1 MGIHEANQYQDI
13 VLNSLCRC
21 IESFFFLAKQII
33 LSLQQICLTQA
44 IIAPMPG
51 SWIHE
56 TDDYEIETELYSGP
70 LDLLLDLIQKSELD
84 ITKIALAQVTDQFLV
99 FVRENEQADPNYIS
113 EFMVIASKLV
123 QIKSEAMLPRP
134 PVREPEEED
143 LGEALARQLRIY
155 REIKNTTAWLNSRL
169 DQNLR
174 CHLHV
179 PKSYPVNV
187 QLDLTGIDITDLI
200 VALERLASQEGPT
213 IEGSS
218 IRIPKM
224 TLRNKVQEIVGILKG
239 SGSASFLGLVGE
251 DSDRIKIIV
260 VFLAILELVK
270 QDMID
275 TDQPILFGDISLS
288 PSEKLFATS
297 DEELA
302 IGEDL

>member
-1 MGIHEANQYQDI
+1 M
-13 VLNSLCRC
+13 S
-21 IESFFFLAKQII
+21 S
-33 LSLQQICLTQA
+33 
-44 IIAPMPG
+44 
-51 SWIHE
+51 SWIRE

-84 ITKIALAQVTDQFLV
+84 ISKIALAQVTDQFLIY
-99 FVRENEQADPNYIS
+99 VRQNEHADPDYIS

-123 QIKSEAMLPRP
+123 QIKSEAMLPRAP
-134 PVREPEEED
+134 LREPDEED

-187 QLDLTGIDITDLI
+187 QLDLSGIDLTDLI
-200 VALERLASQEGPT
+200 LALERLVTQESP
-213 IEGSS
+213 ISEGSS

-224 TLRNKVQEIVGILKG
+224 TLRKKVQEIVRILKNMG
-239 SGSASFLGLVGE
+239 NASFSGLVGE
-251 DSDRIKIIV
+251 NPDRIQIIV

-270 QDMID
+270 QNLVETEQLD
-275 TDQPILFGDISLS
+275 LFGDINLS
-288 PSEKLFATS
+288 PSEKLYVTS
-297 DEELA
+297 EEEMAL
-302 IGEDL
+302 GEDL

>member
-1 MGIHEANQYQDI
+1 
-13 VLNSLCRC
+13 
-21 IESFFFLAKQII
+21 
-33 LSLQQICLTQA
+33 
-44 IIAPMPG
+44 MPG

-84 ITKIALAQVTDQFLV
+84 ITKIALAHVTDQFLV

-123 QIKSEAMLPRP
+123 QIKSEAMLPSL
-134 PVREPEEED
+134 PVREHEEED
-143 LGEALARQLRIY
+143 LGESLARQLRIY

-239 SGSASFLGLVGE
+239 SGRASFLGLVGE

-260 VFLAILELVK
+260 VFMAILELVK

>member
-1 MGIHEANQYQDI
+1 MA
-13 VLNSLCRC
+13 
-21 IESFFFLAKQII
+21 
-33 LSLQQICLTQA
+33 
-44 IIAPMPG
+44 G

-99 FVRENEQADPNYIS
+99 YIHENEQADPDYIS

-134 PVREPEEED
+134 PLREPEEED
-143 LGEALARQLRIY
+143 LGEALAKQLRIY

-169 DQNLR
+169 DRNLR
-174 CHLHV
+174 CYLHL
-179 PKSYPVNV
+179 PKSYPINV
-187 QLDLTGIDITDLI
+187 QLDLSGVDLTDLI
-200 VALERLASQEGPT
+200 VALEQLTSQDGP
-213 IEGSS
+213 IMEGSS

-224 TLRNKVQEIVGILKG
+224 TLRNKVQEIVGILRDMG
-239 SGSASFLGLVGE
+239 NASFSVLVGE
-251 DSDRIKIIV
+251 DSDRIQTIV

-275 TDQPILFGDISLS
+275 TDQLTLFGDINLK
-288 PSEKLFATS
+288 PREKLFATA
-297 DEELA
+297 DEELT
-302 IGEDL
+302 ISEDL

>member
-1 MGIHEANQYQDI
+1 MA
-13 VLNSLCRC
+13 
-21 IESFFFLAKQII
+21 
-33 LSLQQICLTQA
+33 
-44 IIAPMPG
+44 G

-99 FVRENEQADPNYIS
+99 YIHENEQADPDYIS
-113 EFMVIASKLV
+113 DFMVIASKLV

-134 PVREPEEED
+134 PLREPEEED
-143 LGEALARQLRIY
+143 LGEALAKQLRIY

-169 DQNLR
+169 DRNLR
-174 CHLHV
+174 CYLHL

-187 QLDLTGIDITDLI
+187 QLDLSGVDLTDLI
-200 VALERLASQEGPT
+200 VALEQLTSQDGP
-213 IEGSS
+213 IMEGSS

-224 TLRNKVQEIVGILKG
+224 TLRNKVQEIVGILRDMG
-239 SGSASFLGLVGE
+239 NASFSVLVGE
-251 DSDRIKIIV
+251 DSDRIQTIV

-275 TDQPILFGDISLS
+275 TDQLTLFGDINLK
-288 PSEKLFATS
+288 PREKLFATA
-297 DEELA
+297 DEELT
-302 IGEDL
+302 ISEDL

>member
-1 MGIHEANQYQDI
+1 
-13 VLNSLCRC
+13 
-21 IESFFFLAKQII
+21 
-33 LSLQQICLTQA
+33 
-44 IIAPMPG
+44 MPG

-155 REIKNTTAWLNSRL
+155 REIKNTTVWLNSRL

>member
-1 MGIHEANQYQDI
+1 MA
-13 VLNSLCRC
+13 
-21 IESFFFLAKQII
+21 
-33 LSLQQICLTQA
+33 
-44 IIAPMPG
+44 G

-99 FVRENEQADPNYIS
+99 YVRENENADPGYIS

-123 QIKSEAMLPRP
+123 QIKSEAMLPRS
-134 PVREPEEED
+134 PVRQPEEED
-143 LGEALARQLRIY
+143 LGESLARQLRIY
-155 REIKNTTAWLNSRL
+155 REIKNTTAWLNDRL

-179 PKSYPVNV
+179 PVNV
-187 QLDLTGIDITDLI
+187 QLDLTGIDLTDLI
-200 VALERLASQEGPT
+200 VALERLASQESPLL
-213 IEGSS
+213 EGSS

-224 TLRNKVQEIVGILKG
+224 TLKKKVQEIVGILKN
-239 SGSASFLGLVGE
+239 SGTASFLGLIGE
-251 DSDRIKIIV
+251 DSDRIQIIV

-275 TDQPILFGDISLS
+275 TEQPDLFGDISLT
-288 PSEKLFATS
+288 PGEKLFATP

>member
-1 MGIHEANQYQDI
+1 MA
-13 VLNSLCRC
+13 
-21 IESFFFLAKQII
+21 
-33 LSLQQICLTQA
+33 
-44 IIAPMPG
+44 G

-99 FVRENEQADPNYIS
+99 YIHENEQADPDYIS

-134 PVREPEEED
+134 PLREPEEED
-143 LGEALARQLRIY
+143 LGEALAKQLRIY

-169 DQNLR
+169 DRNLR
-174 CHLHV
+174 CYLHL

-187 QLDLTGIDITDLI
+187 QLDLSGMDLTDLI
-200 VALERLASQEGPT
+200 VALEQLTSQDGP
-213 IEGSS
+213 IMEGSS

-224 TLRNKVQEIVGILKG
+224 TLRNKVQEIVGILRDMG
-239 SGSASFLGLVGE
+239 NASFSVLVGE
-251 DSDRIKIIV
+251 DSDRIQTIV

-275 TDQPILFGDISLS
+275 TDQLTLFGDINLK
-288 PSEKLFATS
+288 PREKLFATA
-297 DEELA
+297 DEELT
-302 IGEDL
+302 ISEDL

>member
-1 MGIHEANQYQDI
+1 MA
-13 VLNSLCRC
+13 
-21 IESFFFLAKQII
+21 
-33 LSLQQICLTQA
+33 
-44 IIAPMPG
+44 G

-84 ITKIALAQVTDQFLV
+84 ITKIALAQVTDQFLAY
-99 FVRENEQADPNYIS
+99 VRENEQADPDYIS

-134 PVREPEEED
+134 PLREPEEED

-155 REIKNTTAWLNSRL
+155 REIKTTTTWLNSQL

-200 VALERLASQEGPT
+200 VALEKLASQEGPI

-218 IRIPKM
+218 IRIPKL
-224 TLRNKVQEIVGILKG
+224 TLRNKVQEIVGILKT
-239 SGSASFLGLVGE
+239 SGSASFSGLIGE
-251 DSDRIKIIV
+251 ESDRIQIIV

-270 QDMID
+270 QDMIE
-275 TDQPILFGDISLS
+275 TDQPTLFGDIALS
-288 PSEKLFATS
+288 PSEKLFETANEDLT
-297 DEELA
+297 

>member
-1 MGIHEANQYQDI
+1 MA
-13 VLNSLCRC
+13 
-21 IESFFFLAKQII
+21 
-33 LSLQQICLTQA
+33 
-44 IIAPMPG
+44 G

-99 FVRENEQADPNYIS
+99 YVRENENADPGYIS

-123 QIKSEAMLPRP
+123 QIKSEAMLPRS
-134 PVREPEEED
+134 PVRQPEEED
-143 LGEALARQLRIY
+143 LGESLARQLRIY
-155 REIKNTTAWLNSRL
+155 REIKNTTAWLNDRL

-174 CHLHV
+174 CHLQV

-187 QLDLTGIDITDLI
+187 QLDLTGIDLTDLI
-200 VALERLASQEGPT
+200 VALERLASQESPLL
-213 IEGSS
+213 EGSS

-224 TLRNKVQEIVGILKG
+224 TLKKKVQEIVGILKN
-239 SGSASFLGLVGE
+239 SGTVSFQGLIGE
-251 DSDRIKIIV
+251 DSDRIQIIV

-275 TDQPILFGDISLS
+275 TEQPDLFGDISLT
-288 PSEKLFATS
+288 PGEKLFATP

>member
-1 MGIHEANQYQDI
+1 
-13 VLNSLCRC
+13 
-21 IESFFFLAKQII
+21 
-33 LSLQQICLTQA
+33 
-44 IIAPMPG
+44 MPS
-51 SWIHE
+51 SWIRE

-84 ITKIALAQVTDQFLV
+84 ITKIALAQVTDQFLIY
-99 FVRENEQADPNYIS
+99 VRQNEHADPDYIS

-123 QIKSEAMLPRP
+123 QIKSEAMLPRAP
-134 PVREPEEED
+134 LWEPDEED

-187 QLDLTGIDITDLI
+187 QLDLSGIDLTDLI
-200 VALERLASQEGPT
+200 VALERLATQESP
-213 IEGSS
+213 ISEGSS

-224 TLRNKVQEIVGILKG
+224 TLRNKVQEIVGILKNMG
-239 SGSASFLGLVGE
+239 NASFSGLVGE
-251 DSDRIKIIV
+251 NPDRIQIIV

-270 QDMID
+270 QDMIETEQLD
-275 TDQPILFGDISLS
+275 LFGDINLS
-288 PSEKLFATS
+288 PSEKLFVTS
-297 DEELA
+297 EEEMALGEEL
-302 IGEDL
+302 

>member
-1 MGIHEANQYQDI
+1 
-13 VLNSLCRC
+13 
-21 IESFFFLAKQII
+21 
-33 LSLQQICLTQA
+33 
-44 IIAPMPG
+44 MPS

-84 ITKIALAQVTDQFLV
+84 VSKIALAQVTDQFLIY
-99 FVRENEQADPNYIS
+99 VRENEHADPDYIS

-123 QIKSEAMLPRP
+123 QIKSEAMLPRAP
-134 PVREPEEED
+134 LREPEEED

-169 DQNLR
+169 NQNLR

-187 QLDLTGIDITDLI
+187 QLDLSGIDLTDLI
-200 VALERLASQEGPT
+200 VALERLATQESP
-213 IEGSS
+213 ISEGSS

-224 TLRNKVQEIVGILKG
+224 TLRKKVQDIVRILKDMG
-239 SGSASFLGLVGE
+239 KASFSGLVGE
-251 DSDRIKIIV
+251 TPDRIQIIV

-270 QDMID
+270 QNLIV
-275 TDQPILFGDISLS
+275 TEQPDLFGDINLS
-288 PSEKLFATS
+288 PSEKMFVTS
-297 DEELA
+297 EEEMALGEEL
-302 IGEDL
+302 

>member
-1 MGIHEANQYQDI
+1 MA
-13 VLNSLCRC
+13 
-21 IESFFFLAKQII
+21 
-33 LSLQQICLTQA
+33 
-44 IIAPMPG
+44 G

-99 FVRENEQADPNYIS
+99 YIHENEHADPDYIS

-143 LGEALARQLRIY
+143 LGEALAKQLRIY

-169 DQNLR
+169 DRNLR
-174 CHLHV
+174 CYLHV

-187 QLDLTGIDITDLI
+187 QLDLTGVDLTDLL
-200 VALERLASQEGPT
+200 VALERLASQDGPI

-224 TLRNKVQEIVGILKG
+224 TLRNKVQEIVGILKDMG
-239 SGSASFLGLVGE
+239 NASFSVLVGE
-251 DSDRIKIIV
+251 DADRLQIIV

-275 TDQPILFGDISLS
+275 TDQLTLFGDINLI
-288 PSEKLFATS
+288 PREKLFATT
-297 DEELA
+297 DEELT

>member
-1 MGIHEANQYQDI
+1 MA
-13 VLNSLCRC
+13 
-21 IESFFFLAKQII
+21 
-33 LSLQQICLTQA
+33 
-44 IIAPMPG
+44 G

-99 FVRENEQADPNYIS
+99 YVRENEQAGPDYIS
-113 EFMVIASKLV
+113 EFMVIGSKLV
-123 QIKSEAMLPRP
+123 QIKSEAMLPRS
-134 PVREPEEED
+134 PVREPEQED

-155 REIKNTTAWLNSRL
+155 REIKNTTSWLNTRL

-174 CHLHV
+174 CHVHV

-187 QLDLTGIDITDLI
+187 QLDLSGIDVTDLI
-200 VALERLASQEGPT
+200 VALERLASQESPLV
-213 IEGSS
+213 EGSS
-218 IRIPKM
+218 IQIPKI
-224 TLRNKVQEIVGILKG
+224 TLRKKVQEIVRILKDFG
-239 SGSASFLGLVGE
+239 KANFSALIGE
-251 DSDRIKIIV
+251 DTDRIHIIV

-275 TDQPILFGDISLS
+275 TDQPVLFGDIDLR
-288 PSEKLFATS
+288 PGEKMLATP

-302 IGEDL
+302 ISEDL

>member
-1 MGIHEANQYQDI
+1 
-13 VLNSLCRC
+13 
-21 IESFFFLAKQII
+21 
-33 LSLQQICLTQA
+33 
-44 IIAPMPG
+44 MPT

-99 FVRENEQADPNYIS
+99 YVRENEQAGPDYIS

-134 PVREPEEED
+134 PAREAEEED

-155 REIKNTTAWLNSRL
+155 REIKNATAWLSSRI

-174 CHLHV
+174 SHIHV

-187 QLDLTGIDITDLI
+187 QLDLTGIDLPDLI
-200 VALERLASQEGPT
+200 VALERLASQEGPL

-224 TLRNKVQEIVGILKG
+224 TLRNKVQEIVRILRNAG
-239 SGSASFLGLVGE
+239 NASFSGLIGE
-251 DSDRIKIIV
+251 NSDRIQIIV

-275 TDQPILFGDISLS
+275 TDQPALFGDITLRPNEKMLS
-288 PSEKLFATS
+288 TT

-302 IGEDL
+302 IVEDL